1 LRERAT
7 MLRYTY
13 RSYINVIHALVEIIF
28 LHTQT
33 HTQSIINPRHV

>member
-13 RSYINVIHALVEIIF
+13 VSYLDVIHVNALITIS
-28 LHTQT
+28 HNNT
-33 HTQSIINPRHV
+33 SKCIS